1 MGDDLS
7 KNGCVYCW
15 TYEHRTKDCVV
26 LKCLTCNRR
35 GHFARSCPYRSN
47 KSMHDKRVLPKS
59 RSPPPPSR
67 RNRSPPPPHRYRSR
81 SHSPP
86 AARTT
91 HVSKH
96 VSNSNSLTPQ
106 QHLDLNPAHPSS
118 MPPPPVRD
126 LRPISSAA
134 HPHPYPQTPQQH
146 LDLNPAHPSSMP
158 PPPVRDLRPISSAA
172 HPHPYPQ
179 FPHDQHHPRPIS
191 SLPHPPSTSQFPH
204 DQHHPRPISSHPHP
218 PSTSQFP
225 HDQQHPRPISSHP
238 PLPHSS
244 QFPHD
249 HPRPISSYL
258 PLPYPQTPQQQL
270 DLNPAHPSSM
280 PPPSVRDLRPIS
292 SAAHPSSMPPP
303 PPPPPVIPP
312 NEIRER
318 LLYKYPLIQ
327 QGLQTADRRVEAESC
342 LTLLVSF
349 VQTCCMSPQQLS
361 KELLYSCLESMQVFR
376 QKNLFQEWMEE
387 IWNSAEQK
395 RARQARVV
403 DLQRHMID
411 LHHQMMVLRDQYNL
425 CEAEIGELIK
435 GQTPLSLDDVL
446 N

>member
-179 FPHDQHHPRPIS
+179 
-191 SLPHPPSTSQFPH
+191 
-204 DQHHPRPISSHPHP
+204 
-218 PSTSQFP
+218 
-225 HDQQHPRPISSHP
+225 
-238 PLPHSS
+238 
-244 QFPHD
+244 
-249 HPRPISSYL
+249 
-258 PLPYPQTPQQQL
+258 TPQQQL

-280 PPPSVRDLRPIS
+280 PPPSVRDLRPISSAAHPSSMPPPPPPPPVRDLRPIS